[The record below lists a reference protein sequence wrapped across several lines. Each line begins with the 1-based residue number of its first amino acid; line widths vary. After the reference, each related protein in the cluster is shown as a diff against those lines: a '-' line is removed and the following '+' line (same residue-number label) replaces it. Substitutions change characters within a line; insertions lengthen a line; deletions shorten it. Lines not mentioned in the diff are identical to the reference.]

1 MSFIDFFFIA
11 FLTVTY
17 TWFFFAEILILIE
30 IEMIKLF
37 LTYSLIM
44 LVFKFYIDPFQ
55 INPSRHKKIHISK
68 GGIQNGKKWGKFHRS
83 RPKFSHLFF
92 HLPNAIINLI
102 IIFSVSISNQVF
114 ADLKHSSLHMKKT
127 WWSLFFFT
135 IVNFLVWMKFIQVGE
150 NLNSYII
157 FYDIHVLC
165 LSLFDTQQFNFC

>member
-17 TWFFFAEILILIE
+17 TWFIFSEILILID

-44 LVFKFYIDPFQ
+44 LAFKFYIYPFQ

-68 GGIQNGKKWGKFHRS
+68 GGIQNGKKCGKFHRS
-83 RPKFSHLFF
+83 RPKFPHFFF
-92 HLPNAIINLI
+92 HHPNAIINLMV
-102 IIFSVSISNQVF
+102 IFSVSISNQVF
-114 ADLKHSSLHMKKT
+114 ADLKHSSLHMKT
-127 WWSLFFFT
+127 WWSLFIFT
-135 IVNFLVWMKFIQVGE
+135 IVNFLVWMKFIQVE
-150 NLNSYII
+150 EKLNSYII

-165 LSLFDTQQFNFC
+165 LSLFDTQQFNFY